1 MASYNSIILFVI
13 WNLLDFM
20 ITNVQQQIYKINF
33 LFFGCKS
40 LGAQTSLPVS
50 KSLWIQL
57 QD

>member
-1 MASYNSIILFVI
+1 MI

-20 ITNVQQQIYKINF
+20 ITNVQQQIYEINF
-33 LFFGCKS
+33 LFFDCKS

-57 QD
+57 QH